1 MYAEVIIPLALPTNY
16 TWSVPEEWQSRIREG
31 CRVEVELRNKKY
43 AGIVRRLH
51 DEKPSAFQP
60 KPIGNLLDTEPIL
73 HPSQQK
79 LWEWIADYYLCS
91 EGEVMAAALPAH
103 FKLSSETI
111 LVFNEETGDDFSHL
125 DNDEF
130 IVAEALLIRKELKLS
145 EVQQLLDSNHVYPVI
160 KRLIDKKICFVWESL
175 KETYVPRKADF
186 VSLHPD
192 YAAEERLAELLNG
205 WERAPKQLELL
216 LAYLHL
222 QKTGGEVPRAA
233 LLKKSGASAE
243 QLKGLVGKNILRIE
257 TRTVDRAVYLPRN
270 VLIDFELTPAQ
281 QAAYDGIEAVFRER
295 PVCLLHGVTSSG
307 KTLIYIRQIEAAI
320 REGRQA
326 LYLLPEIALTSQIIR
341 RLQRHFGGYVGV
353 YHSKFSQNERLETW
367 NKIRTGELKVI
378 LGARSAIFL
387 PFADLGL
394 VIADEE
400 HDPSYKQQEPAP
412 RYHARDAAIYYAS
425 LFGARVLLGS
435 ATPAVESYY
444 NATTGK
450 YGLVELKERFGNLPM
465 PAIEVV
471 DTKVVR
477 PFRRAKP
484 PKGIGAA
491 PALRAAGKEPAAL
504 VIGNVEAAPDPADK
518 GDGATDDP
526 LTGSRDYGKPILSP
540 ALHAEIER
548 SLAAGRQV
556 ILFQN
561 RRGYSPYQVCE
572 VCGWIPQCRNCDV
585 SLNFHK
591 LTNKLHCHY
600 CGTVYAPVHT
610 CPACGNHRFV
620 QRNFGTERIEEHL
633 ESVFPKARV
642 ARMDIDSVRGKTAH
656 DTLIQQFEQHKID
669 ILVGTQMVVKGLDFE
684 HVNLVG
690 ILDADSIIH
699 FAEFRANERAFQL
712 MEQVSGRAGR
722 KDGEGKVL
730 IQAADT
736 AHPVL
741 AYVRAHDYSLFIH
754 HELPFR
760 RQFGYP
766 PFTRIIRVTFRHR
779 SKEVVESAAGF
790 FAITLRKEFAG
801 CLVGPAEPVIA
812 RVRNQY
818 LMELMLKLPKDG
830 ATINFAK
837 HIIRQQTAILHND
850 RKFRSVVIIPDVD
863 AL

>member
-16 TWSVPEEWQSRIREG
+16 TWSVPEQWQSQVKDG

-43 AGIVRRLH
+43 AGIVKRLH
-51 DEKPSAFQP
+51 HDKPAAFEP
-60 KPIGNLLDTEPIL
+60 KAIGDLLDTDPIVY
-73 HPSQQK
+73 PSQQK
-79 LWEWIADYYLCS
+79 LWDWIAEYYLCS

-111 LVFNEETGDDFSHL
+111 LVFNEENSDDFSQL
-125 DNDEF
+125 DTDEF
-130 IVAEALLIRKELKLS
+130 IVAEALLIRKELKLT
-145 EVQQLLDSNHVYPVI
+145 EVQQLLDSSHVYPII
-160 KRLIDKKICFVWESL
+160 KRLIEKEVCFVRESL
-175 KETYVPRKADF
+175 KETYSPKKIDF
-186 VSLHPD
+186 VLLNAE
-192 YAAEERLAELLNG
+192 YAVEERLAELLNN
-205 WERAPKQLELL
+205 WARAPKQLELL
-216 LAYLHL
+216 LSYLHL
-222 QKTGGEVPRAA
+222 YKTTGEVPRPE
-233 LLKKSGASAE
+233 LLKKSGANAE
-243 QLKGLVGKNILRIE
+243 QLKGLVDKNILRIE
-257 TRTVDRAVYLPRN
+257 RRTVDRAAFLPKEIK
-270 VLIDFELTPAQ
+270 IDFELTPVQ
-281 QAAYDGIEAVFRER
+281 QAAYDNIEAAFQQRS
-295 PVCLLHGVTSSG
+295 VCLLHGVTSSG

-320 REGRQA
+320 RQGRQA

-341 RLQRHFGGYVGV
+341 RLQRHFGGYVGI

-367 NKIRTGELKVI
+367 NKIRSGEIKVV

-387 PFADLGL
+387 PFSNLGL
-394 VIADEE
+394 IIADEE
-400 HDPSYKQQEPAP
+400 HDASYKQQEPAP

-444 NATTGK
+444 NAITGK
-450 YGLVELKERFGNLPM
+450 YGLVELKERFGNLPL
-465 PAIEVV
+465 PEITIV
-471 DTKVVR
+471 DSKVVR
-477 PFRRAKP
+477 PFKKLKVQP
-484 PKGIGAA
+484 VAA
-491 PALRAAGKEPAAL
+491 NTDSPEAGNPIE
-504 VIGNVEAAPDPADK
+504 
-518 GDGATDDP
+518 DP

-540 ALHAEIER
+540 ALHAEIDR
-548 SLAAGRQV
+548 SLNSGRQV

-600 CGTVYAPVHT
+600 CGTVYPPVNV
-610 CPACGNHRFV
+610 CAACGNHRFV

-633 ESVFPKARV
+633 ELVFPKARI
-642 ARMDIDSVRGKTAH
+642 ARMDIDSVRGKNAH
-656 DTLIQQFEQHKID
+656 DTLIQQFEQHKVD

-699 FAEFRANERAFQL
+699 FAEFRATERAFQL

-736 AHPVL
+736 VNPVL
-741 AYVRAHDYSLFIH
+741 GYVKAHDYTLFIQN
-754 HELPFR
+754 ELPFR
-760 RQFGYP
+760 QQFGYP
-766 PFTRIIRVTFRHR
+766 PFTRIIRVTFRHTA
-779 SKEVVESAAGF
+779 KEVVDSAAGF
-790 FAITLRKEFAG
+790 FAITLKKEFPNY
-801 CLVGPAEPVIA
+801 LVGPAEPVIG
-812 RVRNQY
+812 RIRNQY

-830 ATINFAK
+830 QTIAFAK
-837 HIIRQQTAILHND
+837 HIIRQQTAILHSD
-850 RKFRSVVIIPDVD
+850 RKFRSVVVIPDVD

>member
-16 TWSVPEEWQSRIREG
+16 TWSIPEQWRARVREG

-43 AGIVRRLH
+43 AGIVKRLH
-51 DEKPSAFQP
+51 NDKPAAFEP
-60 KPIGNLLDTEPIL
+60 KPIGNLLDAEPIV
-73 HPSQQK
+73 HPAQQK

-111 LVFNEETGDDFSHL
+111 LVFNEETGDDFTHL

-130 IVAEALLIRKELKLS
+130 LVAEALQIRKELKLA
-145 EVQQLLDSNHVYPVI
+145 EVQQILDSSHVYPVI
-160 KRLIDKKICFVWESL
+160 KRLIEKKVCFVWESL
-175 KETYVPRKADF
+175 KETYTPRQENY
-186 VSLHPD
+186 V
-192 YAAEERLAELLNG
+192 LLNPEYSAEDKLADLLNN

-222 QKTGGEVPRAA
+222 QKTIGEVSRPE
-233 LLKKSGASAE
+233 LLKKSGASSE
-243 QLKGLVGKNILRIE
+243 QLKGLVDKHILRIE
-257 TRTVDRAVYLPRN
+257 RRSVDRAAFLPKDIT
-270 VLIDFELTPAQ
+270 IDFTLSPAQ
-281 QAAYDGIEAVFRER
+281 QAAYDSIDEAFGQRS
-295 PVCLLHGVTSSG
+295 VCLLHGITSSG
-307 KTLIYIRQIEAAI
+307 KTQIYIRQIEAAI
-320 REGRQA
+320 RQGQQA
-326 LYLLPEIALTSQIIR
+326 LYLLPEIALTSQIVR
-341 RLQRHFGGYVGV
+341 RLQRHFGGYVGI

-387 PFADLGL
+387 PFAQLGL
-394 VIADEE
+394 IIADEE

-435 ATPAVESYY
+435 ATPSVESYY

-450 YGLVELKERFGNLPM
+450 YGLVELNERYGNVPLPV
-465 PAIEVV
+465 ISII
-471 DTKVVR
+471 DTK
-477 PFRRAKP
+477 PFRVGSARPHQRRAVP
-484 PKGIGAA
+484 IPSGA
-491 PALRAAGKEPAAL
+491 PRDLFSPGSLSPGEPQQ
-504 VIGNVEAAPDPADK
+504 EDK
-518 GDGATDDP
+518 LPSSDDP
-526 LTGSRDYGKPILSP
+526 LTGSRDHGKPILSP
-540 ALHAEIER
+540 PLHAEIEK
-548 SLAAGRQV
+548 SLAGGRQV

-600 CGTVYAPVHT
+600 CGTVYPPVTT
-610 CPACGNHRFV
+610 CAACGNHRFV

-633 ESVFPKARV
+633 EEIFPRARI

-656 DTLIQQFEQHKID
+656 DTLIQQFEQQRID

-730 IQAADT
+730 IQVADT
-736 AHPVL
+736 AHPIL
-741 AYVRAHDYSLFIH
+741 AYVKAHDYRLFFH
-754 HELPFR
+754 NELPFR
-760 RQFGYP
+760 QQFGYP
-766 PFTRIIRVTFRHR
+766 PYARVIRVTFRHR
-779 SKEVVESAAGF
+779 DKNIVTDAANL
-790 FAITLRKEFAG
+790 FAMSLKREFPAY
-801 CLVGPAEPVIA
+801 LIGPAEPIIA

-830 ATINFAK
+830 QTISFAK
-837 HIIRQQTAILHND
+837 HVIRQQTAILHND

>member
-1 MYAEVIIPLALPTNY
+1 MYAEVIIPLALPANY
-16 TWSVPEEWQSRIREG
+16 TWSVPEQWQSQVKEG

-43 AGIVRRLH
+43 AGIVKRLH
-51 DEKPSAFQP
+51 SDKPSAFEP

-79 LWEWIADYYLCS
+79 LWEWIAEYYLCS

-103 FKLSSETI
+103 FKLSSESI
-111 LVFNEETGDDFSHL
+111 LSFNEEAGDDFSAL

-130 IVAEALLIRKELKLS
+130 VVAEALHIRKELKLS

-160 KRLIDKKICFVWESL
+160 KRLIEKKVCYVWESL
-175 KETYVPRKADF
+175 KETYTPKKADF
-186 VSLHPD
+186 VLLSPE
-192 YAAEERLAELLNG
+192 YAAEDRLAELLNG
-205 WERAPKQLELL
+205 WARAPKQLELL

-222 QKTGGEVPRAA
+222 QKTAGEVSRSE

-243 QLKGLVGKNILRIE
+243 QLKGLVDKQILIIQR
-257 TRTVDRAVYLPRN
+257 RTIDRVAYLPP
-270 VLIDFELTPAQ
+270 VIHIDFEFSAAQ
-281 QAAYDGIEAVFRER
+281 QTAYDGIETAFGQR

-307 KTLIYIRQIEAAI
+307 KTQIYIRQIEAAI
-320 REGRQA
+320 RQGRQA

-341 RLQRHFGGYVGV
+341 RLQRHFGGHVGI

-367 NKIRTGELKVI
+367 NKIRTGEIKIV

-394 VIADEE
+394 IIADEE
-400 HDPSYKQQEPAP
+400 HDASYKQQEPAP

-444 NATTGK
+444 NAITGK
-450 YGLVELKERFGNLPM
+450 YGLVELKERFGNVPM
-465 PAIEVV
+465 PTIEII
-471 DTKVVR
+471 DTKVVKPFKKLKVR
-477 PFRRAKP
+477 PVAVNQESP
-484 PKGIGAA
+484 AEA
-491 PALRAAGKEPAAL
+491 PEP
-504 VIGNVEAAPDPADK
+504 
-518 GDGATDDP
+518 TDDP

-540 ALHAEIER
+540 ALHAEIEK
-548 SLAAGRQV
+548 SLAAERQI

-600 CGTVYAPVHT
+600 CGTVYPPVTT
-610 CPACGNHRFV
+610 CAACGNHRFV

-633 ESVFPKARV
+633 EAVFPKARI

-656 DTLIQQFEQHKID
+656 DTLIQQFEQRRVD

-741 AYVRAHDYSLFIH
+741 AYVKAHDYSLFIH

-760 RQFGYP
+760 QQFGYP
-766 PFTRIIRVTFRHR
+766 PFTRIIRVTFRHT

-790 FAITLRKEFAG
+790 FAITLKKEFPNY
-801 CLVGPAEPVIA
+801 LIGPAEPVIA

-818 LMELMLKLPKDG
+818 LMEVMLKLPKDG
-830 ATINFAK
+830 QTIAFAK
-837 HIIRQQTAILHND
+837 HIIRQQTAILHSD

>member
-16 TWSVPEEWQSRIREG
+16 TWSVPEQWRTLIREG

-43 AGIVRRLH
+43 AGIVKRLH
-51 DEKPSAFQP
+51 HDKPASFEP

-79 LWEWIADYYLCS
+79 LWEWIAEYYLCS

-103 FKLSSETI
+103 FKLSSESI
-111 LVFNEETGDDFSHL
+111 LTFNEEAGDDFSAL

-130 IVAEALLIRKELKLS
+130 IVAEALQIRKELKLS

-160 KRLIDKKICFVWESL
+160 KRLIEKKICFVWESL
-175 KETYVPRKADF
+175 KETYSPKKADF
-186 VSLHPD
+186 VLLSPE
-192 YAAEERLAELLNG
+192 YMAEERLAELLNN
-205 WERAPKQLELL
+205 WARAPKQLGLL

-222 QKTGGEVPRAA
+222 QKTVGEVARPE

-243 QLKGLVGKNILRIE
+243 QLKGLVDKQILRIE
-257 TRTVDRAVYLPRN
+257 RRIVERIVYLPPEIK
-270 VLIDFELTPAQ
+270 IDFELTPAQ
-281 QAAYDGIEAVFRER
+281 QAAHDEIETAFRQR

-307 KTLIYIRQIEAAI
+307 KTQIYIRQIEAAI
-320 REGRQA
+320 RQGRQA

-341 RLQRHFGGYVGV
+341 RLQRHFGGFVGI

-367 NKIRTGELKVI
+367 NKIRSGEIKVV

-394 VIADEE
+394 IIADEE
-400 HDPSYKQQEPAP
+400 HDASYKQQEPAP

-444 NATTGK
+444 NAITGK
-450 YGLVELKERFGNLPM
+450 YGLVELKVRFGNVPLPV
-465 PAIEVV
+465 IEII

-477 PFRRAKP
+477 PFKKHKTLPVAVNNESS
-484 PKGIGAA
+484 A
-491 PALRAAGKEPAAL
+491 E
-504 VIGNVEAAPDPADK
+504 VSS
-518 GDGATDDP
+518 TDDP

-540 ALHAEIER
+540 ALHAEIEK
-548 SLAAGRQV
+548 SLAAQRQI

-600 CGTVYAPVHT
+600 CGTVYPPVNT
-610 CPACGNHRFV
+610 CAACGNHRFV

-633 ESVFPKARV
+633 EVVFPKARV

-656 DTLIQQFEQHKID
+656 DTLIQQFEQRRVD

-730 IQAADT
+730 IQAADI

-741 AYVRAHDYSLFIH
+741 GYVKAHDYSLFLH

-760 RQFGYP
+760 QQFGYP
-766 PFTRIIRVTFRHR
+766 PFTRIIRVTFRHT

-790 FAITLRKEFAG
+790 FAITLKKEFPNY
-801 CLVGPAEPVIA
+801 LIGPAEPVIA

-830 ATINFAK
+830 QTIAFAK
-837 HIIRQQTAILHND
+837 HIIRQQTAILHSD